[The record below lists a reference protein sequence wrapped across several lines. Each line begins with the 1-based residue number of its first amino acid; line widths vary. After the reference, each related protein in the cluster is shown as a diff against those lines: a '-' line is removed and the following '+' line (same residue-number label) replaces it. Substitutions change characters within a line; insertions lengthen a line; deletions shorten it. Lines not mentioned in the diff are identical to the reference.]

1 MTAAKGPKAE
11 RQTQLSSARLVL
23 RGARPEDAA
32 HLHVA
37 FNHVDVMKYWSTLP
51 HANVAETQKWVN
63 GMIAAPCNGVTD
75 FIVCLK
81 TVTPDGQ
88 PTLQPI
94 GKAGVWRDQEIGF
107 MIARQFW
114 GQGLATEAVSLVLD
128 HLFFGGDG
136 GRSLVGDL
144 VVADVDPRNEASL
157 KVLGKLGFVVYD
169 TKEKTFEI
177 GGEWV
182 DSTYLR
188 LGRKTWQ
195 ERRKH
200 C

>member
-1 MTAAKGPKAE
+1 MTAARGPKAE

-23 RGARPEDAA
+23 RGARPEDAT

-37 FNHVDVMKYWSTLP
+37 FNHADVMKYWSTLP
-51 HANVAETQKWVN
+51 HASVAETQKWVN

-75 FIVCLK
+75 FIICLK
-81 TVTPDGQ
+81 TATPEGRLS
-88 PTLQPI
+88 LQPI

-114 GQGLATEAVSLVLD
+114 GQGLATEAVSLVID
-128 HLFFGGDG
+128 HLFFGGDNE
-136 GRSLVGDL
+136 RSLVGDL
-144 VVADVDPRNEASL
+144 IVADVDPSNEASL
-157 KVLGKLGFVVYD
+157 RVLGKLGFVVYD